1 MNLYF
6 MDIVAFDYSALIE
19 YIFSVLSSVIYA
31 TMKILIDKYFFGD
44 TVYEVLRV
52 ASYKW
57 NNRWEEF
64 NNFEVTNTYWRV
76 APIST
81 LTVTVLVESLHCQ
94 GQPRVPSDTFINLF
108 YFKIQTLC

>member
-44 TVYEVLRV
+44 TIYEVLRV
-52 ASYKW
+52 ASYK
-57 NNRWEEF
+57 
-64 NNFEVTNTYWRV
+64 
-76 APIST
+76 
-81 LTVTVLVESLHCQ
+81 
-94 GQPRVPSDTFINLF
+94 
-108 YFKIQTLC
+108 